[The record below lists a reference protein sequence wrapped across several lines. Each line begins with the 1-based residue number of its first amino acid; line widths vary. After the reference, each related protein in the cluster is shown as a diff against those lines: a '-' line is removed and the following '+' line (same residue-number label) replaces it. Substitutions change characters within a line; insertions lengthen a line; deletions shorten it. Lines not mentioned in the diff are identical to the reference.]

1 MKFFEDFAVGD
12 TFESPHPYRVTAE
25 AIKSYAA
32 QWDPMPY
39 HLDEEQAK
47 QTVVGQLFAPSMF
60 TLSVSTKLTHDTG
73 YYEIST
79 VAGLGID
86 EVRMSKPVLV
96 EDQLRVKVA
105 IVSMRESQSKP
116 GLGVITTRHTVINQ
130 RGEVVLSY
138 VFSALVY
145 KRPL

>member
-12 TFESPHPYRVTAE
+12 VFESQNTYRVSAE
-25 AIKSYAA
+25 AIKSYAT

-47 QTVVGQLFAPSMF
+47 QTVVGQLFAPSML
-60 TLSVSTKLTHDTG
+60 TLSISTKLTHDTG

-86 EVRMSKPVLV
+86 KVRMLKPVLV
-96 EDQLRVKVA
+96 EDQLRVKVT
-105 IVSMRESQSKP
+105 IVSMRESKSKP

-138 VFSALVY
+138 ALAALVN
-145 KRPL
+145 KRPH